1 MKIILLEDI
10 KKKGKKG
17 EVLNVKDGYG
27 NFLINEKKAIL
38 ASSNNLNKLNK
49 DNEKKLQEKE
59 LEIAKCIEIKEKLEK
74 EIFNFKVKVGTNDKV
89 FGSISAKQIAS
100 ILKDKGYVVDKKNIK
115 IDIPLTSLGI
125 HFVSI
130 VLEKSVI
137 AKVKIQLV
145 K

>member
-59 LEIAKCIEIKEKLEK
+59 LEIAKCIKIKEKLEK
-74 EIFNFKVKVGTNDKV
+74 EIFNFKVKVGANDKV

-115 IDIPLTSLGI
+115 IDTPLTSLGI

>member
-59 LEIAKCIEIKEKLEK
+59 LEIAKCIKIKEKLEK

-115 IDIPLTSLGI
+115 IDNPLTSLGI

>member
-10 KKKGKKG
+10 KKRGKKG

-59 LEIAKCIEIKEKLEK
+59 LEIAKCIKIKEKLEK

-130 VLEKSVI
+130 VLEKT
-137 AKVKIQLV
+137 
-145 K
+145 

>member
-17 EVLNVKDGYG
+17 DILNVKDGYG

-38 ASSNNLNKLNK
+38 ASFNNLNKLNK
-49 DNEKKLQEKE
+49 DNERKMLEKE
-59 LEIAKCIEIKEKLEK
+59 REKAKCVKIKEKLEK
-74 EIFNFKVKVGTNDKV
+74 ETFEFQVKTGTNDKV

-100 ILKDKGYVVDKKNIK
+100 ILASKGYKVDKKNIK
-115 IDIPLTSLGI
+115 INDPLTSLGC
-125 HFVSI
+125 HYVSI
-130 VLEKSVI
+130 ILEKSVI

>member
-1 MKIILLEDI
+1 MRIILLEDI

-17 EVLNVKDGYG
+17 DILNVKDGYG

-38 ASSNNLNKLNK
+38 ASFNNLNKLNK
-49 DNEKKLQEKE
+49 DNEKRLLEKE
-59 LEIAKCIEIKEKLEK
+59 QEIAKCTKIKEKLEK
-74 EIFNFKVKVGTNDKV
+74 ETFDFKVKTGANDKV

-100 ILKDKGYVVDKKNIK
+100 ILNTKGYEVDKKSIK
-115 IDIPLTSLGI
+115 IDSPLTSLGY
-125 HFVSI
+125 HYVSVI
-130 VLEKSVI
+130 LEKSVI

>member
-59 LEIAKCIEIKEKLEK
+59 LEIAKCIKIKEKLEK

>member
-59 LEIAKCIEIKEKLEK
+59 LEIAKCIKIKEKLEK

-115 IDIPLTSLGI
+115 IDNPLTSLGI

-137 AKVKIQLV
+137 AEVKIQIV